1 MSILRP
7 NLAIESTRIDTIPG
21 RVSRYQKLQHCG
33 KDTLGAGAY
42 GVVYCARDE
51 STGRLV
57 ALKHVTQEYSNIN
70 EKNADARREAG
81 ILASLSHTNIV
92 KLLDRVADRDHH
104 YMVYELM
111 DSDLH
116 KQLSKATE
124 PLPLMAIRSYMRQ
137 LLLALEFCHANCIL
151 HRDVKPQNILVNKSG
166 LLKLADFGLAKRY
179 YQHKSNGQDHGQKST
194 SSSACSNDASS
205 DSDSSGSAGSS
216 CRSSSSGVA
225 VGEEVALSDQVVT
238 LWYRPPEILLGRRG
252 YGFPPGS
259 SSYGAVD
266 MVSEV
271 VSD

>member
-1 MSILRP
+1 MCKLSDERQVVGLKRKAPSSPELQQNASCAPPVPVRNVESFSSKHFCTLEEQNAWLDSGMSILRP

-42 GVVYCARDE
+42 GVVYRARDE

-57 ALKHVTQEYSNIN
+57 ALKHVTQEYSDIN
-70 EKNADARREAG
+70 EKFADARREAG
-81 ILASLSHTNIV
+81 ILASLNHTNIV
-92 KLLDRVADRDHH
+92 KLLDRVTDRDHH

-151 HRDVKPQNILVNKSG
+151 HRDVKPQNILVN
-166 LLKLADFGLAKRY
+166 
-179 YQHKSNGQDHGQKST
+179 
-194 SSSACSNDASS
+194 
-205 DSDSSGSAGSS
+205 
-216 CRSSSSGVA
+216 
-225 VGEEVALSDQVVT
+225 
-238 LWYRPPEILLGRRG
+238 
-252 YGFPPGS
+252 
-259 SSYGAVD
+259 
-266 MVSEV
+266 
-271 VSD
+271 